1 MAEAAGIIAKAEEAN
16 TRLLAEM
23 TEASENLAKA
33 EEANTCLLAEKAEA
47 ADNIVKA
54 EEANIRLLAEKAEVS
69 ENLDKAAIHST
80 HLLEE
85 VDALKSEKRDCQELI
100 ASLHKLR
107 DDADTLE
114 DEVEYSSVLN
124 LQVDSQRRFAEADL
138 YRTGRLLNLHD
149 NDLVDRDEIIV
160 VLSAEKAMLQTDV
173 TNISNQLAAN
183 DVELVKAE
191 EANMRLLAEMA
202 EAAENLAK
210 AEEANTCLLAE
221 KAEAAD
227 NIVKAEEANIR
238 LLAEKAEV
246 SENLDKAAIHSTHLL
261 EEVDALKS
269 EKRDCQELIASL
281 HKLRD
286 DADTLEDEVEYSS
299 VLNLQVDSQRR
310 FAEADLYRTGRLLN
324 LHDNDLVDRD
334 EIIVVL
340 SAEKAMLQ
348 ADVTNISNQLA
359 ANDAELDRM
368 KNNQSEIEFERDMLK
383 SREETLK
390 AELEALAEEK
400 QSEEALKVTI
410 DALEKENSALR
421 EQANVKPPSSSSS
434 SDITSPWEPTP
445 IKSVKESLLDTT
457 FAADDTF
464 DESMFLP
471 NVDGEADTPQTGDSN
486 TPSKTPFK
494 ENRALFSPMSRE
506 VSAKKAQTPAK
517 RLTRAMRN
525 KMRTPLGKSAVQ
537 NTPLSTHFSRR
548 KSGRASTNKTEVAK
562 DRKL

>member
-54 EEANIRLLAEKAEVS
+54 EEANIRLRAEKTEVS

-160 VLSAEKAMLQTDV
+160 VLL
-173 TNISNQLAAN
+173 
-183 DVELVKAE
+183 
-191 EANMRLLAEMA
+191 
-202 EAAENLAK
+202 
-210 AEEANTCLLAE
+210 
-221 KAEAAD
+221 
-227 NIVKAEEANIR
+227 
-238 LLAEKAEV
+238 
-246 SENLDKAAIHSTHLL
+246 
-261 EEVDALKS
+261 
-269 EKRDCQELIASL
+269 
-281 HKLRD
+281 
-286 DADTLEDEVEYSS
+286 
-299 VLNLQVDSQRR
+299 
-310 FAEADLYRTGRLLN
+310 
-324 LHDNDLVDRD
+324 
-334 EIIVVL
+334 
-340 SAEKAMLQ
+340 AEKAMLQ

-537 NTPLSTHFSRR
+537 NTPLSTHLSRR

>member
-1 MAEAAGIIAKAEEAN
+1 MAEA
-16 TRLLAEM
+16 
-23 TEASENLAKA
+23 SESLAKA
-33 EEANTCLLAEKAEA
+33 EEANACLLAEKAEA
-47 ADNIVKA
+47 VDNFVKA

-80 HLLEE
+80 HLSEE
-85 VDALKSEKRDCQELI
+85 VEALKSEKRDCQELI

-107 DDADTLE
+107 DNADTLE

-138 YRTGRLLNLHD
+138 YRTGRLLNLH
-149 NDLVDRDEIIV
+149 N
-160 VLSAEKAMLQTDV
+160 
-173 TNISNQLAAN
+173 
-183 DVELVKAE
+183 
-191 EANMRLLAEMA
+191 
-202 EAAENLAK
+202 
-210 AEEANTCLLAE
+210 
-221 KAEAAD
+221 
-227 NIVKAEEANIR
+227 
-238 LLAEKAEV
+238 
-246 SENLDKAAIHSTHLL
+246 
-261 EEVDALKS
+261 
-269 EKRDCQELIASL
+269 
-281 HKLRD
+281 
-286 DADTLEDEVEYSS
+286 
-299 VLNLQVDSQRR
+299 
-310 FAEADLYRTGRLLN
+310 
-324 LHDNDLVDRD
+324 NDLVDRD

-368 KNNQSEIEFERDMLK
+368 KNNQSKIEFERDMLK
-383 SREETLK
+383 SREDTLK

-410 DALEKENSALR
+410 EALEKENSALR
-421 EQANVKPPSSSSS
+421 EQSNVKPPSSSSS

-445 IKSVKESLLDTT
+445 IKSVNESLQDTT

-494 ENRALFSPMSRE
+494 EKRALFSPMSRE

-525 KMRTPLGKSAVQ
+525 KMRTPLGKSAVL
-537 NTPLSTHFSRR
+537 NTPLSTHLSRR

-562 DRKL
+562 GRKL